1 MRDARHPHR
10 SNTGAAAALA
20 ALLSLGL
27 AAGCAG
33 QLRSTIGEHAASTQT
48 VAETL
53 RKAAAMIKCDAMAA
67 DAAAQK
73 ESCSAAV
80 TTILDQAKA
89 LSDGAEQLKRA
100 AR

>member
-1 MRDARHPHR
+1 MMKDSRQP
-10 SNTGAAAALA
+10 SPSKTGGALALLA
-20 ALLSLGL
+20 ALSLSG
-27 AAGCAG
+27 GCAG
-33 QLRSTIGEHAASTQT
+33 QLRAAVGEHAASTQS

-53 RKAAAMIKCDAMAA
+53 RKAAAMIRCDSMAA

-80 TTILDQAKA
+80 ATILDQAKA
-89 LSDGAEQLKRA
+89 LSDGSDQLKRA

>member
-1 MRDARHPHR
+1 MKEQRLPRPSTTRAVVAI
-10 SNTGAAAALA
+10 SAV
-20 ALLSLGL
+20 LSLSLLG
-27 AAGCAG
+27 GCAG
-33 QLRSTIGEHAASTQT
+33 QLRSTVGDHAASTLT

-53 RKAAAMIKCDAMAA
+53 RRAAAMIKCDAMAA

-80 TTILDQAKA
+80 STILDQAKA

>member
-1 MRDARHPHR
+1 MKEQR
-10 SNTGAAAALA
+10 SPRPSTTRAVVALSIG
-20 ALLSLGL
+20 LSLLG
-27 AAGCAG
+27 GCAG
-33 QLRSTIGEHAASTQT
+33 QLRATVGEHAASTLT

-80 TTILDQAKA
+80 STILDQAKA
-89 LSDGAEQLKRA
+89 LSDGADQLKRA